1 MDLELKN
8 KIVLIT
14 GGSKGIGKSLVEMY
28 AKEGSIV
35 VTCARSEETLNSS
48 ILDIKKRNPEA
59 QIFGKSCDVSIAKD
73 LEDFVNFAIEKTGG
87 IDILISNAGTG
98 SAEKNMS
105 ASDEK
110 WNYYWNLH
118 VMSSIRLTKLCVPH
132 MKKREGESA
141 IIHTSSICAKQP
153 LDYEPIY
160 NVTKA
165 ALSMYSKCLSYE
177 LIQDNI
183 RVNAIAPGLI
193 RTPDWD
199 KTANIVS
206 KEKGIT
212 SDEYLKQIAVEKAP
226 IQRFASPE
234 ELAQFYLFLS
244 SPRASYCVG
253 SVYYVDGGWL
263 NVVI

>member
-1 MDLELKN
+1 MNLELKD
-8 KIVLIT
+8 KVVLIT
-14 GGSKGIGKSLVEMY
+14 GGSKGIGKALVEAY
-28 AKEGSIV
+28 AKEGAIV
-35 VTCARSEETLNSS
+35 VACARDEKVLASS
-48 ILDIKKRNPEA
+48 IEEIKVNLENAR
-59 QIFGKSCDVSIAKD
+59 IFGIKCDVSKYSD
-73 LEDFVNFAIEKTGG
+73 LEKFVHFAVEKAGG

-98 SAEKNMS
+98 SAEKNMT
-105 ASDEK
+105 APDEK
-110 WNYYWNLH
+110 WNYYWDLH
-118 VMSSIRLTKLCVPH
+118 VMASIRLTRLCVPY
-132 MKKREGESA
+132 MKQREGESA
-141 IIHTSSICAKQP
+141 IIHTTSICAKQP

-177 LIQDNI
+177 LISDNI

-199 KTANIVS
+199 KTADIVS

-212 SDEYLKQIAVEKAP
+212 SDEYLKSIAVEKTP

-263 NVVI
+263 NVVM